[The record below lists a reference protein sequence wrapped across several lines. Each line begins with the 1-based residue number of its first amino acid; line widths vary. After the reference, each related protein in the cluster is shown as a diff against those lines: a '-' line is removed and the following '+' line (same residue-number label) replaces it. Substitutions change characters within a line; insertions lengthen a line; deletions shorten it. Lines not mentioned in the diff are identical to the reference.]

1 MHTGCSAIKSNFREV
16 QSISVIVPVYN
27 VQNYIERC
35 IESILVQTY
44 ADFELLL
51 VDDGST
57 DGSKAIC
64 TDFARRDK
72 RVSGLDNNHG
82 GVSAARNAGL
92 DAAQGHYI
100 TFVDGDDVIH
110 PQYLEI
116 LYGII
121 VTYGADIAVGNYR
134 ECRDTPSGI
143 DFYNVTAIRDN
154 AKTLS
159 EEQVVKSLFD
169 DICFMTVWGKLYK
182 KDLIKGETFGH
193 CAMGEDLE
201 FNSRVFVKADK
212 LTFADVPLYFWMM
225 RSTSTVHSN
234 FSRKNFDNVRSYYRA
249 YSNVVI
255 RSKKYG
261 AYALGRLYKNI
272 LSMRYVGTKEYSA
285 EIKKINKRV
294 IKETGK
300 DFLLNPYLGAGFKVS
315 IMIFL
320 CFPFTYRMFR
330 SFMAGHFGL
339 QVRSVYN

>member
-1 MHTGCSAIKSNFREV
+1 MPRI
-16 QSISVIVPVYN
+16 SIIIPVYN
-27 VQNYIERC
+27 VQHYLGPC
-35 IESILVQTY
+35 VESILRQTIT
-44 ADFELLL
+44 DFELIL

-57 DGSKAIC
+57 DGSRDLCA
-64 TDFARRDK
+64 DFHRRDN
-72 RVSGLDNNHG
+72 RVVVIYSDHN
-82 GVSAARNAGL
+82 GVSSARNAGL
-92 DAAQGHYI
+92 TLAKGDCIAFI
-100 TFVDGDDVIH
+100 DGDDVIH

-143 DFYNVTAIRDN
+143 DFYDVTAIRDN

-249 YSNVVI
+249 YSNVAI

-272 LSMRYVGTKEYSA
+272 LSMRYEGTKEYSA

-330 SFMAGHFGL
+330 SFMAGHSGL